1 MPDCVCLS
9 GCPFFHDR
17 MANMPGMAEMLK
29 TKYCKSEYENCARY
43 MVFSALGKD
52 AVPMDMFP
60 NQQDRAQEMI
70 DGK

>member
-1 MPDCVCLS
+1 
-9 GCPFFHDR
+9 